1 MWIIKIG
8 GSWLKNPSLP
18 SLLVGIK
25 KICNKDIVIVPGG
38 GSFADSVR
46 DVYDKTKMSE
56 NLANKLALKS
66 TELFAEYLKEL
77 DNDLCLIENPKNFTK
92 EEICVWLPSKK
103 LSQNNSFKNNWD
115 STSDSVAAWLANK
128 IMAEGIIFIKS
139 LKDFKS
145 KNKLY
150 YLQNKNILD
159 KNISIYL
166 SGYNG
171 LIKIVGLNILK
182 KLEKESSWSGFVK
195 SLGNIEK

>member
-1 MWIIKIG
+1 MWIVKIG

-18 SLLVGIK
+18 SLLIKIK
-25 KICNKDIVIVPGG
+25 KICNKEIVIVPGG
-38 GSFADSVR
+38 GSFADSIR
-46 DVYDKTKMSE
+46 DVSDKTKMSE
-56 NLANKLALKS
+56 KLANKLALKS

-77 DNDLCLIENPKNFTK
+77 DNDLCLIDNPRNFKK
-92 EEICVWLPSKK
+92 EKICIWLPSKK

-128 IMAEGIIFIKS
+128 IMAKGVIFIKS

-145 KNKLY
+145 KNKLF

-171 LIKIVGLNILK
+171 LIKIVGLNILE

-195 SLGNIEK
+195 SLGDIEK

>member
-8 GSWLKNPSLP
+8 GSWLKNPNLSY
-18 SLLVGIK
+18 LLLGIK
-25 KICNKDIVIVPGG
+25 NICNKDIVIVPGG

-77 DNDLCLIENPKNFTK
+77 DNDLCLIDNPKSFTK
-92 EEICVWLPSKK
+92 EKICVWLPSKK

-150 YLQNKNILD
+150 YLQKKNILD

-182 KLEKESSWSGFVK
+182 KLEKESSWRGFVK
-195 SLGNIEK
+195 SLGDIEK

>member
-8 GSWLKNPSLP
+8 GSWLKNPRLTN
-18 SLLVGIK
+18 LLARIK
-25 KICNKDIVIVPGG
+25 KVRNKDIVIVPGG
-38 GSFADSVR
+38 GGFADSIR
-46 DVYDKTKMSE
+46 DVYNNTEMTE
-56 NLANKLALKS
+56 RLGNKLALKS

-77 DNDLCLIENPKNFTK
+77 DKDLSLTDNPKNFTK
-92 EEICVWLPSKK
+92 EKINVWLPSKQ

-115 STSDSVAAWLANK
+115 STSDSVAAWLGNK
-128 IMAEGIIFIKS
+128 IMAEGIIFVKS
-139 LKDFKS
+139 VKAFKS

-150 YLQNKNILD
+150 NLQNKNVLD

-166 SGYNG
+166 SGYDG

-195 SLGNIEK
+195 SLGDIEK